1 MTLILS
7 IDTSSQAV
15 VVGLDNGL
23 ERSVGVSRGA
33 VAAGSGPVLP
43 PSHGEDLAPAVAR
56 ALSDL
61 AAEPRDLTHIVVGV
75 GPGPFTG
82 LRVGIV
88 TARVMADALGIPVLG
103 VCSLDAIARHARLT
117 ELVGEPFTVVTDAR
131 RREVYARR
139 YAADGMPVGD
149 PWVSRADDLPADVRG
164 GPVVGPGA
172 ALFPDAFADV
182 RGTARIDSGG
192 LESVARDAALGRP
205 STEVR
210 DTTPLY
216 LRRPDAVESHARKR
230 VTQP

>member
-15 VVGLDNGL
+15 VVGLDNGFD
-23 ERSVGVSRGA
+23 RSVGVTRG
-33 VAAGSGPVLP
+33 VTAGGTGPIQP
-43 PSHGEDLAPAVAR
+43 PSHGEDLAPAIAR
-56 ALSDL
+56 ALSSFE
-61 AAEPRDLTHIVVGV
+61 AEPRDLTHIVVGV

-117 ELVGEPFTVVTDAR
+117 ELVDGSFTVVTDAR

-149 PWVSRADDLPADVRG
+149 PWVSRADDLPAEVRD

-172 ALFPDAFADV
+172 VLFPDAFTDV

-192 LESVARDAALGRP
+192 LESLARGAALGWP
-205 STEVR
+205 STEAR

-216 LRRPDAVESHARKR
+216 LRRPDAIPSAGRKR

>member
-1 MTLILS
+1 VTLILS

-15 VVGLDNGL
+15 VVGLDNGFD
-23 ERSVGVSRGA
+23 RSVGVSRGETA
-33 VAAGSGPVLP
+33 DGTGPVLP
-43 PSHGEDLAPAVAR
+43 PSHGEDLAPAIAR
-56 ALSDL
+56 ALADFE
-61 AAEPRDLTHIVVGV
+61 AGPGDLTHVVVGV

-88 TARVMADALGIPVLG
+88 TARVMADALGISVLG
-103 VCSLDAIARHARLT
+103 VCSLDAIARFARLT
-117 ELVGEPFTVVTDAR
+117 ELVDEPFTVVTDAR

-149 PWVSRADDLPADVRG
+149 PWVTRADDLPADVRE

-172 ALFPDAFADV
+172 SLYPDSFADV
-182 RGTARIDSGG
+182 RGTGRVDCEG
-192 LESVARDAALGRP
+192 LESLARDAALGRP

-216 LRRPDAVESHARKR
+216 LRRPDAVASHARKR

>member
-1 MTLILS
+1 VTLILS
-7 IDTSSQAV
+7 IDTSSQTV
-15 VVGLDNGL
+15 VVGLDNGFD
-23 ERSVGVSRGA
+23 RSVGATRGETS
-33 VAAGSGPVLP
+33 GGTGPVLP
-43 PSHGEDLAPAVAR
+43 PSHGEDLAPAIAR
-56 ALSDL
+56 ALSDFG
-61 AAEPRDLTHIVVGV
+61 AGPGDLTHVVVGV

-88 TARVMADALGIPVLG
+88 TARVMADTLGIPLLG
-103 VCSLDAIARHARLT
+103 VCSLDAIARFARLT
-117 ELVGEPFTVVTDAR
+117 ELVDESFTVVTDAR

-149 PWVSRADDLPADVRG
+149 PWVSRADDLPVDVRG

-172 ALFPDAFADV
+172 ALFPDSFTDV
-182 RGTARIDSGG
+182 RGTARIDSEG
-192 LESVARDAALGRP
+192 LESLARGAALGRP

-216 LRRPDAVESHARKR
+216 LRHPDAVESHARKR